1 MPETGTGP
9 PHRPLA
15 RPERTRFA
23 LRNDSSGAAQLELP
37 RRNMALAAVAAAAM
51 FALFAGILVSQIAR
65 LDLHAARSVSALMS
79 FLFELFW
86 ILGWS
91 VGVVVLG
98 ALTVLLGF
106 YRESAR
112 LAGGRLIAE
121 SRIGPLR
128 MIAEYELARVRN
140 LRTEPDTRGKGV
152 RVRFDYGEGSR
163 GLGDT
168 MPEPDAQRLVA
179 ALTKAMPAAM
189 APPPAGA
196 APPPRPAPESGA
208 PPGAAP
214 RRLPLGSAL
223 ALLAANL
230 VPLAGVLFWGWK
242 LHEVI
247 VLFWAESAVIG
258 FYTLI
263 KMAVVG
269 RWLAIFAGV
278 FFAGHFGGFMSIH
291 FFFIYEMFVRPLHAW
306 EREPGAYEALLRL
319 FTPLWPALLALF
331 LSHGFSFGLNFIAR
345 KEYRGAT
352 IASLM
357 VAPYRRVTL
366 MQLTLIFGGWLVMA
380 LNNPLPAL
388 ALLIVLKVATDLYA
402 HRGERGALQPR
413 VSAAG

>member
-1 MPETGTGP
+1 VPETNTRLVR
-9 PHRPLA
+9 RPLA
-15 RPERTRFA
+15 RPERMRVA
-23 LRNDSSGAAQLELP
+23 LSDEAAGATPLELP
-37 RRNMALAAVAAAAM
+37 RRNMAWAAVAAAAM

-112 LAGGRLIAE
+112 LAGGRLVTE

-128 MIAEYELARVRN
+128 MIAEYELARVRS
-140 LRTEPDTRGKGV
+140 LRIEPDASGKGV

-163 GLGDT
+163 NLGDT
-168 MPEPDAQRLVA
+168 MPEPDAERLVA
-179 ALTKAMPAAM
+179 ALRRAIPAAM
-189 APPPAGA
+189 VPPPAEAA
-196 APPPRPAPESGA
+196 APPEPKID
-208 PPGAAP
+208 PPVAAAP
-214 RRLPLGSAL
+214 RRLPLASAL

-230 VPLAGVLFWGWK
+230 VPLAGVLLWGWK

-258 FYTLI
+258 FYTLL

-278 FFAGHFGGFMSIH
+278 FFAGHFGGFMAIH
-291 FFFIYEMFVRPLHAW
+291 FFFIYEMFVRPLDVSVKDPA
-306 EREPGAYEALLRL
+306 AYEALTRL

-331 LSHGFSFGLNFIAR
+331 LSHGFSFALNFIAR
-345 KEYRGAT
+345 GEYRGAT
-352 IASLM
+352 ISGLM
-357 VAPYRRVTL
+357 AAPYRRVTL
-366 MQLTLIFGGWLVMA
+366 MQVTLIFGGWLVMA
-380 LNNPLPAL
+380 LNNPVPAL
-388 ALLIVLKVATDLYA
+388 ALLIVLKVVTDLHA
-402 HRGERGALQPR
+402 HRGERGR
-413 VSAAG
+413 

>member
-1 MPETGTGP
+1 MRQTNTSLAR
-9 PHRPLA
+9 RPLA

-23 LRNDSSGAAQLELP
+23 LSDEAAGATALALP
-37 RRNMALAAVAAAAM
+37 RRNMAWAAVAAAAM

-112 LAGGRLIAE
+112 LAGGRLVTE

-128 MIAEYELARVRN
+128 MIAEYELARVRS
-140 LRTEPDTRGKGV
+140 LRIEPDASGKGV

-163 GLGDT
+163 NLGDT
-168 MPEPDAQRLVA
+168 MPEPDAERLVA
-179 ALTKAMPAAM
+179 ALRRAIPAAM
-189 APPPAGA
+189 VPPPAEAA
-196 APPPRPAPESGA
+196 APARSVPKIDPPPA
-208 PPGAAP
+208 AAP
-214 RRLPLGSAL
+214 RRLPLASAL

-230 VPLAGVLFWGWK
+230 VPLAGVLLWGWK

-247 VLFWAESAVIG
+247 VLFWAESAVVG
-258 FYTLI
+258 FYTLL

-278 FFAGHFGGFMSIH
+278 FFAGHFGGFMAIH
-291 FFFIYEMFVRPLHAW
+291 FFFIYEMFVRPLDASA
-306 EREPGAYEALLRL
+306 REPAAYEALTRL

-331 LSHGFSFGLNFIAR
+331 LSHGFSFALNFIAR
-345 KEYRGAT
+345 GEYRGAT
-352 IASLM
+352 ISGLM
-357 VAPYRRVTL
+357 AAPYRRVTV
-366 MQLTLIFGGWLVMA
+366 MQVTLIFGGWLVMA
-380 LNNPLPAL
+380 LNNPVPAL
-388 ALLIVLKVATDLYA
+388 ALLIVLKVVTDLHA
-402 HRGERGALQPR
+402 HRGERGR
-413 VSAAG
+413 